1 MKTDLNIIKSVA
13 IENYISKELR
23 ENRRFQ
29 DKKRLNKYECQF
41 FSQFGEDGIINE
53 LFARIGTT
61 NKFFAEIGAG
71 EGMENNTTNLLINN
85 WKGVWVEYDLQLVKL
100 INKYFFS
107 FIKSKKLIVK
117 NTFVTSKNIENLFK
131 TVKIPR
137 ELDLLSIDIDG
148 NDYWIWESLK
158 FYKPRVVVIEY
169 NASLGP
175 SAEWIM
181 KYKSSHKYDYT
192 NYHGASLK
200 SLEKLGQ
207 KLGYNLV
214 GCSFSGVNAFF
225 VRKDLVGR
233 KFLEPF
239 TSENFYEPPRYYL
252 YRRIGH
258 PKNFKLFNDFV

>member
-1 MKTDLNIIKSVA
+1 MLRKLARRSLLQIRKSLGIIEMKTDLNIIKSVA

-137 ELDLLSIDIDG
+137 ELDLL
-148 NDYWIWESLK
+148 
-158 FYKPRVVVIEY
+158 
-169 NASLGP
+169 
-175 SAEWIM
+175 
-181 KYKSSHKYDYT
+181 
-192 NYHGASLK
+192 
-200 SLEKLGQ
+200 
-207 KLGYNLV
+207 
-214 GCSFSGVNAFF
+214 
-225 VRKDLVGR
+225 
-233 KFLEPF
+233 
-239 TSENFYEPPRYYL
+239 
-252 YRRIGH
+252 
-258 PKNFKLFNDFV
+258 